1 MGFYTRQTVL
11 LFALFDAQDRLSF
24 LCFYTGETSRLW
36 WASVLLLSDPRQSVH
51 TVRVPYQ
58 PSVFAPFCFKSA
70 GLALVWASAVLLW
83 FLALLYI
90 FLIDL
95 SIRRIHKDKNIKLCS
110 SWKMA
115 DGTYKMPLSV
125 RYVRTIIPFGEELCS
140 LQGGLPRKSTAKL
153 PRSSGPFVED
163 FAQNGRKCRQGIMWW
178 ICLC

>member
-83 FLALLYI
+83 FLALLYPKVSS
-90 FLIDL
+90 L
-95 SIRRIHKDKNIKLCS
+95 SIRRVHNNIHIIFPYSTDKL
-110 SWKMA
+110 
-115 DGTYKMPLSV
+115 GRFHRLSDAIRFIRV
-125 RYVRTIIPFGEELCS
+125 RQSFFSRASPPYSFPQNLLFSRESFS
-140 LQGGLPRKSTAKL
+140 AK
-153 PRSSGPFVED
+153 
-163 FAQNGRKCRQGIMWW
+163 
-178 ICLC
+178 

>member
-1 MGFYTRQTVL
+1 MLKTG
-11 LFALFDAQDRLSF
+11 SF
-24 LCFYTGETSRLW
+24 LLCFYTGETSRLW
-36 WASVLLLSDPRQSVH
+36 WASILLLSEPRQPVPA
-51 TVRVPYQ
+51 VRVPYQ
-58 PSVFAPFCFKSA
+58 PSVFAPFFLKSA
-70 GLALVWASAVLLW
+70 GVTLFWASAVLLW

-95 SIRRIHKDKNIKLCS
+95 SIRRVHKDKNIKLCS

-125 RYVRTIIPFGEELCS
+125 RCARAIGPFGEELPA
-140 LQGGLPRKSTAKL
+140 GRAAGRVTAKL

>member
-83 FLALLYI
+83 FLALLYPKGSS
-90 FLIDL
+90 L
-95 SIRRIHKDKNIKLCS
+95 SIRRVHNNIHIIFPYSTDKLGRFYNIFKS
-110 SWKMA
+110 
-115 DGTYKMPLSV
+115 
-125 RYVRTIIPFGEELCS
+125 IPFIFVRQSFFSRASPPLQLSTKLIVFKGIVFGKIGEPFLS
-140 LQGGLPRKSTAKL
+140 LLHDAWNCAMI
-153 PRSSGPFVED
+153 SGNE
-163 FAQNGRKCRQGIMWW
+163 W
-178 ICLC
+178 